1 MSKRGIRGPIMRVRK
16 VTNTVVEYI
25 GGIEVINA
33 FNQSA
38 DSYQK
43 YSESV
48 EDNASCAVNWMKSV
62 QMIFYPIDKSGGKEV
77 Y

>member
-1 MSKRGIRGPIMRVRK
+1 MRVRK
-16 VTNTVVEYI
+16 MTNTVVEYI

-33 FNQSA
+33 FNQST

-48 EDNASCAVNWMKSV
+48 EDNASYAVNWMKSV